1 MASYSSRVRDASADA
16 SDEIRQ
22 LRSQVDQLMRE
33 RVGPAV
39 SDAAGR
45 AQDYARHA
53 QDTAREQAEALSSHV
68 REMPLVS
75 VLIAAVAGYLLGRLA
90 R

>member
-1 MASYSSRVRDASADA
+1 MVSTSRLRDAPADA
-16 SDEIRQ
+16 NEQIKE

-33 RVGPAV
+33 RIAPAV
-39 SDAAGR
+39 SDVAGR

-53 QDTAREQAEALSSHV
+53 SEFSREQAEALSNQV
-68 REMPLVS
+68 REMPIAS
-75 VLIAAVAGYLLGRLA
+75 VLIAAAAGYLLGRLA

>member
-1 MASYSSRVRDASADA
+1 MVSTSRLRDAPADA
-16 SDEIRQ
+16 NEQIKE

-33 RVGPAV
+33 RIAPAV
-39 SDAAGR
+39 SDVAGR

-53 QDTAREQAEALSSHV
+53 SDFSREQAEAFSNQV
-68 REMPLVS
+68 REMPIAS
-75 VLIAAVAGYLLGRLA
+75 VLIAAAAGYLLGRLA